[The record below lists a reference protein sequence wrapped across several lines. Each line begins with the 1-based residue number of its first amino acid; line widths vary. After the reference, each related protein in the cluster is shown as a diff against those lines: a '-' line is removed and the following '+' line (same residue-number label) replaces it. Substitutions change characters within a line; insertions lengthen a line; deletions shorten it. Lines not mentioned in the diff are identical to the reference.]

1 MIVVL
6 PFPPSSLA
14 GHNTGHWRNR
24 DREVA
29 TYRAEAFHLT
39 RKALRDY
46 GYKAPENGDIAV
58 SIAFIPPNDRGDR
71 VNYPIRIKAQLD
83 GIAEAIGVNDK
94 RFLPEYLFLPPRK
107 PGRVEVCIS
116 PAFIPSHRQET
127 ADFGGEQSGICG
139 NEIGPETLRQQ
150 RPALTKC
157 EKELRHG

>member
-107 PGRVEVCIS
+107 PGRVEVTLS
-116 PAFIPSHRQET
+116 TPPEGVLT
-127 ADFGGEQSGICG
+127 YTESGDSAMQK
-139 NEIGPETLRQQ
+139 IGPSGAPTPPSRDPISS
-150 RPALTKC
+150 R
-157 EKELRHG
+157 KERSDAA